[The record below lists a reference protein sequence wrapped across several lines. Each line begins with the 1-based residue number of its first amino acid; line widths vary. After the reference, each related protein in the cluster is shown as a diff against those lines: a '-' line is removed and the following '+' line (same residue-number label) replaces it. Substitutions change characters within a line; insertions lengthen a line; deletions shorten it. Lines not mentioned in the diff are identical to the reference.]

1 MRKPTVENVD
11 KWTDHYKSMAE
22 GKFPL
27 EDMYILNQ
35 QGRGLG
41 LNKRGKIIYKIQKS
55 PAKFTSP
62 PIISPLAQ
70 GINQA
75 ESMVKS
81 KGRIKRSSRK
91 KKTHSKRINCRS
103 RKKKLL
109 RKRTGGKKEQL
120 EKERQI
126 SLDNGFNAYRRF
138 SSVFCSSS

>member
-41 LNKRGKIIYKIQKS
+41 LNKRGKIIYKIQK
-55 PAKFTSP
+55 TP
-62 PIISPLAQ
+62 PIISPVAQ

-91 KKTHSKRINCRS
+91 KKTHSKRINRRS
-103 RKKKLL
+103 RKRKTTTKKNRRKKRTT
-109 RKRTGGKKEQL
+109 RKRKTDIFG
-120 EKERQI
+120 
-126 SLDNGFNAYRRF
+126 
-138 SSVFCSSS
+138 

>member
-55 PAKFTSP
+55 PTKFTSP
-62 PIISPLAQ
+62 PIISPVAQ

-81 KGRIKRSSRK
+81 KGHIKRTSRK
-91 KKTHSKRINCRS
+91 KKTHSKRINRRS
-103 RKKKLL
+103 WKRKTTTKKNRRKKRTT
-109 RKRTGGKKEQL
+109 RKRKTDIFG
-120 EKERQI
+120 
-126 SLDNGFNAYRRF
+126 
-138 SSVFCSSS
+138 